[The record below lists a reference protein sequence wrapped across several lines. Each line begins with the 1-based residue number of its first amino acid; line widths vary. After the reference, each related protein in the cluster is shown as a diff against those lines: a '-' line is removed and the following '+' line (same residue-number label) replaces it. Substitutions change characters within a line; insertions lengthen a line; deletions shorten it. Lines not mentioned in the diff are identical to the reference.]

1 MRICAGALALHLLAI
16 TAQPAQASIFHL
28 MQIEQIIAGVDG
40 DTSVQAI
47 QLRMRGPFENQVQF
61 SILFAR
67 DATGSNPIELI
78 HFPTPVVNAGL
89 GVRILAASAN
99 FADHT
104 DTSLTP
110 DFILTNLI
118 PASYL
123 AAGSLTFE
131 DNFGTV
137 YWRVSWGGASYT
149 GPNTGELCND
159 LDGDFG
165 PPVSG
170 PLPSDGVQALLFDGA
185 AGDFSTRNID
195 DYIVTP
201 DAAVFTNNNDE
212 SGTIVVGGGCEPCDM
227 NCDTDI
233 NALDIEFFID
243 LLFNGTDPCC
253 GDRGDIGSSGDI
265 NLDGS
270 IDAADI
276 EGFINCLFP

>member
-1 MRICAGALALHLLAI
+1 MTTKHAFALISILHLLAL
-16 TAQPAQASIFHL
+16 TAQPARAEFHL

-47 QLRMRGPFENQVQF
+47 QLRMREVFQNFVAGT
-61 SILFAR
+61 SLIAY

-78 HFPTPVVNAGL
+78 QFPNSVTNQGI

-99 FADHT
+99 FAEHT
-104 DTSLTP
+104 DPALTP
-110 DFILTNLI
+110 DFVLTNLI

-131 DNFGTV
+131 DLFGGV

-149 GPNTGELCND
+149 GPNTGFPIND

-165 PPVSG
+165 PPVAG

-185 AGDFSTRNID
+185 AVDLSTRNID

-201 DAAVFTNNNDE
+201 AAAEFTNNNGE
-212 SGTIVVGGGCEPCDM
+212 SGTIVGVCDPCDM
-227 NCDTDI
+227 NCVPPV
-233 NALDIEFFID
+233 NALDIEFFIG
-243 LLFNGTDPCC
+243 LLFDNTDPCC
-253 GDRGDIGSSGDI
+253 GVRGEVGSTGDV
-265 NLDGS
+265 NGDGS
-270 IDAADI
+270 ITAADI